1 MAIVHLDLR
10 SRWTKN
16 TIKLE
21 LIKYK
26 ISKPSILPFK
36 TGNAKISLSTFQIT
50 SMPCYSK
57 NFTKPYL
64 ASLSL
69 SGNTQ
74 ISLQDTVIPYVPNSI
89 GMLPKQASFLLLLVT
104 LKSFYLPLSSH
115 SVPVNP
121 AKQEHVYPAAIL
133 FFVASVHV
141 PPFWQGFIKQGPTTV
156 AEISKNKDLERNF
169 RKTWNS
175 IKVNKNICM
184 ISMLWIFHL

>member
-1 MAIVHLDLR
+1 MLKFLYLPFRLQVCPVTPR
-10 SRWTKN
+10 
-16 TIKLE
+16 
-21 LIKYK
+21 
-26 ISKPSILPFK
+26 ILPSH
-36 TGNAKISLSTFQIT
+36 TWPL
-50 SMPCYSK
+50 
-57 NFTKPYL
+57 
-64 ASLSL
+64 SLSL

-141 PPFWQGFIKQGPTTV
+141 PPF
-156 AEISKNKDLERNF
+156 
-169 RKTWNS
+169 
-175 IKVNKNICM
+175 
-184 ISMLWIFHL
+184 

>member
-1 MAIVHLDLR
+1 MMGVNSHTAK
-10 SRWTKN
+10 TKN

-57 NFTKPYL
+57 NVTKPYL

-69 SGNTQ
+69 SLSRNTQ
-74 ISLQDTVIPYVPNSI
+74 ISLQVTVIPYVPNSI
-89 GMLPKQASFLLLLVT
+89 GMLPKQASFLLSLVT

-141 PPFWQGFIKQGPTTV
+141 PPF
-156 AEISKNKDLERNF
+156 
-169 RKTWNS
+169 
-175 IKVNKNICM
+175 
-184 ISMLWIFHL
+184 